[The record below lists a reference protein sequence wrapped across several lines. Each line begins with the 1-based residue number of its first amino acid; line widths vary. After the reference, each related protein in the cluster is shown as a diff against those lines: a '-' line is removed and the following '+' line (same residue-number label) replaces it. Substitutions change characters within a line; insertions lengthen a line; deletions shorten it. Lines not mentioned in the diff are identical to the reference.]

1 MKSKGL
7 IVLSGGQDST
17 TAALI
22 AKKECNELHG
32 VTFDYGQ
39 KHRIEIKSA
48 KKIAKLLKFKTHE
61 IIKIPYILKS
71 ASPLL
76 NKKNKIEKY
85 NSPKEI
91 PKGIE
96 PTFVPSR
103 NILFLTIAS
112 NRAVLHK
119 CKIIYAGVCEEAYG
133 GYPDCRRIFIDSM
146 ENSLGLGIL
155 GSKKFIKIKTPL
167 MKLTKKESVE
177 IAMKKCKNMKEFN
190 KIFKET
196 HTCYNGIKG
205 GCGKCHACVLRD
217 RGFKEAGTKDPIW
230 QLRKNNLIYL

>member
-1 MKSKGL
+1 MKNKGL
-7 IVLSGGQDST
+7 VVLSGGQDST
-17 TAALI
+17 TTALI
-22 AKKECNELHG
+22 AKKECKELHG

-48 KKIAKLLKFKTHE
+48 IKIATLLKFKTYE

-71 ASPLL
+71 TSPLV
-76 NKKNKIEKY
+76 NKRKKLEKY

-96 PTFVPSR
+96 PTFIPSR

-112 NRAVLHK
+112 NRAVLHD
-119 CKIIYAGVCEEAYG
+119 CKIIYAGVCEEDYG
-133 GYPDCRRIFIDSM
+133 GYPDCRKIFIDSM
-146 ENSLGLGIL
+146 QKSIGLGISGL
-155 GSKKFIKIKTPL
+155 VKYIKIKTPL
-167 MKLTKKESVE
+167 MKLTKKKSVK
-177 IAMKKCKNMKEFN
+177 IAVKNSKSMEEFN

-196 HTCYNGIKG
+196 HTCYDGIKG

-217 RGFKEAGTKDPIW
+217 RGFKEAGITDPILL
-230 QLRKNNLIYL
+230 LRK

>member
-71 ASPLL
+71 TSPLV
-76 NKKNKIEKY
+76 NKKNKVERY
-85 NSPKEI
+85 NPANEI

-119 CKIIYAGVCEEAYG
+119 CKIIYAGVCEEDYG
-133 GYPDCRRIFIDSM
+133 GYPDCRKIFIDSM
-146 ENSLGLGIL
+146 ENSLSLGIS
-155 GSKKFIKIKTPL
+155 GSKKYIKIKTPL
-167 MKLTKKESVE
+167 MKLTKKESIE
-177 IAMKKCKNMKEFN
+177 IALKKCKNMKEFN
-190 KIFKET
+190 KIFRKT
-196 HTCYNGIKG
+196 HTCYDGIKG

-217 RGFKEAGTKDPIW
+217 RGFKEAEIEDPIW
-230 QLRKNNLIYL
+230 QFRK